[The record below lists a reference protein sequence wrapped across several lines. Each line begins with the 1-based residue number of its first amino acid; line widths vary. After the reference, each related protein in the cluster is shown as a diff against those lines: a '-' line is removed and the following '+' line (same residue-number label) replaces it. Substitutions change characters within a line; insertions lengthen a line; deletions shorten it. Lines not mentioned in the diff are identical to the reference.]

1 MNNQMEYQGYR
12 RPNPRTKQRKP
23 VNNLKIN
30 WKKFALKA
38 APYVLAVS
46 IGAAITVP
54 ALKDAVQAKEYEEHV
69 QEMQS
74 NFEQTYQTA
83 TDLPT
88 RAKITYINVEGAR
101 ALAVAADGEVVPDGE
116 THGALLPGTSREL
129 IFRMYNANTAYNE
142 YQNGIRRQ
150 LPEEELLALKGDWD
164 RAANAA
170 CYYIAEVNSVRG
182 ISFKDSMFAYSV
194 TQGGHVYVPDS
205 IISPD
210 GEVLHDRNGDIISF
224 TEFPGSSNVY
234 LNVEGYQS
242 ESFFNPEP
250 NTADGEIK
258 TSSIIGL
265 SNEDEESNL
274 SIIGSTAY
282 GEDLQEYIKSN
293 RIRLPKQDSKALNRA
308 LEESERQTR

>member
-1 MNNQMEYQGYR
+1 MSNTMSYQGYA
-12 RPNPRTKQRKP
+12 RTNQKKP

-30 WKKFALKA
+30 WKAFARRA
-38 APYVLAVS
+38 APFVIAVS
-46 IGAAITVP
+46 IGAAITIP
-54 ALKDAVQAKEYEEHV
+54 TLKDAVQAKEYKEHV

-83 TDLPT
+83 TDLPA

-101 ALAVAADGEVVPDGE
+101 ALGVAADGEIIPDGE
-116 THGALLPGTSREL
+116 IHGDLLPGTSREL

-150 LPEEELLALKGDWD
+150 LPEEELLSLKADWD

-170 CYYIAEVNSVRG
+170 CYYIAEINSVRG
-182 ISFKDSMFAYSV
+182 ISFSDSMFAYSV

-210 GEVLHDRNGDIISF
+210 GEVLRDRNGDVISF
-224 TEFPGSSNVY
+224 TEFPGSTNVY

-250 NTADGEIK
+250 NTANGEIK
-258 TSSIIGL
+258 TSRIVSL
-265 SNEDEESNL
+265 SDEDEDANL
-274 SIIGSTAY
+274 SIIGNTPY
-282 GEDLQEYIKSN
+282 GESLQEYIKSN
-293 RIRLPKQDSKALNRA
+293 RIKLPKDDSKALKTE
-308 LEESERQTR
+308 LEETDQPTR